1 VAETMQF
8 QAESKRLLELMIH
21 SIYTHKEIFMRELI
35 SNASDALDKIYF
47 LSLEDDSISIDRTK
61 LAIHISIDKENRTLT
76 ISDNGIGMT
85 KDELRDNLG
94 TIAKSGSLAF
104 KQALAKASDEID
116 IIGQFG
122 VGSIRHLWYL
132 NM

>member
-76 ISDNGIGMT
+76 ISDNGIG
-85 KDELRDNLG
+85 
-94 TIAKSGSLAF
+94 
-104 KQALAKASDEID
+104 
-116 IIGQFG
+116 
-122 VGSIRHLWYL
+122 
-132 NM
+132 